1 MSVAFLD
8 ILPLL
13 MFTISFSSETAK
25 SGRTVTVH
33 SNFAK
38 IFNDSII
45 RKEGETVRD
54 FLLFLFFFFFS
65 FFCLFPF
72 SFARG
77 FSCTPGRNYFSIK
90 SVLLKKKKKK
100 NWVSESYL
108 LIFLFNYF
116 DDSLFPAITV
126 HFLFLLLSDT
136 GRDSLLSE
144 RRTRDR
150 KVASSGPGRS
160 GGRIFFSRFNFV
172 SCFSFGSGTSK
183 TPVILP
189 IVKVLGYI

>member
-54 FLLFLFFFFFS
+54 FLMLLFFFFFFFFF
-65 FFCLFPF
+65 FFCFLFPLLE
-72 SFARG
+72 A
-77 FSCTPGRNYFSIK
+77 
-90 SVLLKKKKKK
+90 SVVHQAEIISVSNQCCSKKKKKK

-160 GGRIFFSRFNFV
+160 DGRIFFSRLNFL
-172 SCFSFGSGTSK
+172 CWILFGVRST
-183 TPVILP
+183 TC
-189 IVKVLGYI
+189 